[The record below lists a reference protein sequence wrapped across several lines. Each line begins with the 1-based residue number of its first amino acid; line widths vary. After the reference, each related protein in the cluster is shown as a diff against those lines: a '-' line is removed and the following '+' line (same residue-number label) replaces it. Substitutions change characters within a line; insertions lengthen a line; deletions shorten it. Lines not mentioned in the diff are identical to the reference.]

1 MCRCC
6 CWARVSAVTR
16 FSNVRHEWTRGIS
29 DYCLACFIFERSN
42 FCSCCK
48 GGTSKVVRISSS
60 RVQACKSRRYSADDT
75 KFIKNEIC
83 RFLVAEIIEPAR
95 SPWRAQ
101 VQVVN
106 HGSKKMSVIDYSPT
120 INRFT
125 ILDAYPLPSIENL
138 PRGSSRQ
145 ILQLAGLAVR
155 LLSNTAFARRK
166 ALHRF

>member
-1 MCRCC
+1 M
-6 CWARVSAVTR
+6 
-16 FSNVRHEWTRGIS
+16 
-29 DYCLACFIFERSN
+29 
-42 FCSCCK
+42 K
-48 GGTSKVVRISSS
+48 GPEESLTIASPVSSS
-60 RVQACKSRRYSADDT
+60 SGQNSVAAAKAEPQKLFEILLLECKPVACKSRRYSAEDT
-75 KFIKNEIC
+75 KFIKNEIF
-83 RFLVAEIIEPAR
+83 RLLVAEIIEPAR